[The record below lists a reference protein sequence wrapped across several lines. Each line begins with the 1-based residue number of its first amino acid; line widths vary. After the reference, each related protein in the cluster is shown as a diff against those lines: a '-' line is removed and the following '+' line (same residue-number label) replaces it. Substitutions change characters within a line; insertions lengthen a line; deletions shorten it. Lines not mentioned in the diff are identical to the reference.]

1 MAIYSRLSF
10 RILTIGGSGSG
21 KRNTLLHLINEQDAI
36 DKIYLYAKDLNEPK
50 YEFLIKK
57 RKNAGIKHFNDQK
70 AFIEFPNSMNDVY
83 EDIDDY
89 NPTRKRKNKKKKKIN
104 CV

>member
-1 MAIYSRLSF
+1 M
-10 RILTIGGSGSG
+10 
-21 KRNTLLHLINEQDAI
+21 
-36 DKIYLYAKDLNEPK
+36 IYLYAKDLNEPK

-57 RKNAGIKHFNDQK
+57 RKNAGINHLNDQK